1 MKNLLLVGAL
11 CSLTLLPS
19 TAAQSF
25 DENPAQ
31 RRVEVI
37 QTARKSIRSE
47 AARTLKTYEQNGR
60 KIAVKETLD
69 GKRRFKAFANQK
81 ENLAPVYT
89 AQKEAMPA
97 ADEEYT
103 LAEGFEEFANHID
116 DPDALEWLPEG
127 WTSINTHPNYDDPDA
142 LWYSWYITEPS
153 IAKGLP
159 LNPESQYIAYI
170 QYDEYEESD
179 EWLITK
185 PITVKEEDYLFFDL
199 SYLPCYVFY
208 NFYNKDDGIAAT
220 MKIKISDNGGESWDL
235 LLDVADLEYTDEELE
250 ISDFRRF
257 RIDISD
263 YAGKTVL
270 IAFQYEG
277 VYGDSMQL
285 DEVYVRPML
294 PTAIYN
300 RPQGTF
306 LSGVNYKWDAF
317 LTTSIFA
324 PAFKDLVWN
333 NYSNEALSYQWDCD
347 GENYDTPT
355 YTANYSIGTHSVPS
369 LTATSGSRQSSY
381 TWNGTLT
388 AGRAMTIG
396 NLDVNNNRLTVLSY
410 NDVPAPRNYVFG
422 SCELDMRGY
431 HITTKAVMNIFEKP
445 CSPMLISGVD
455 LILATFEAPDDAE
468 FFLRAVALTETGELG
483 DTLAIASLKASDVEA
498 TELGGYYGYGMHFE
512 FLKEV
517 NGTPMPQRLLIDEPM
532 AYIFDGFDRDD
543 VVVGVVSN
551 SVEQTFDA
559 GAYVYRLLSKEGE
572 EDMVDISSM
581 GSYSLAMSL
590 CNASMSSLG
599 ADKSVS
605 VPGTAGTSAITV
617 YSTLFMADGID
628 CTVADSWLTT
638 GTPTDKASGQISI
651 PISFEAL
658 PEGTTQR
665 STTLTVSTLYADP
678 ITIEVI
684 QDQSVSGITG
694 ATILEGLYVAE
705 TDGEL
710 TICHAQDRA
719 GKLAIYNMQGVN
731 VATAD
736 LSTSGTTTL
745 DIDLESGIYVAVAQY
760 ADGGCEKAKFIKR

>member
-31 RRVEVI
+31 RRVEII

-69 GKRRFKAFANQK
+69 GKRRFKAFANRK

-270 IAFQYEG
+270 IAFPIRRSIRRLDATRRSVCTPHAAYRHLQPSARNVPLGCQLQVGSLLDNLDFCTRIQRSRVEQLLQRSL
-277 VYGDSMQL
+277 VVSMGLRRRKLRHPDLHGQL
-285 DEVYVRPML
+285 FHRHTLGALSHRYVR
-294 PTAIYN
+294 
-300 RPQGTF
+300 
-306 LSGVNYKWDAF
+306 
-317 LTTSIFA
+317 FA
-324 PAFKDLVWN
+324 PKFLHLERH
-333 NYSNEALSYQWDCD
+333 SN
-347 GENYDTPT
+347 
-355 YTANYSIGTHSVPS
+355 
-369 LTATSGSRQSSY
+369 
-381 TWNGTLT
+381 
-388 AGRAMTIG
+388 GR
-396 NLDVNNNRLTVLSY
+396 
-410 NDVPAPRNYVFG
+410 
-422 SCELDMRGY
+422 
-431 HITTKAVMNIFEKP
+431 
-445 CSPMLISGVD
+445 
-455 LILATFEAPDDAE
+455 
-468 FFLRAVALTETGELG
+468 
-483 DTLAIASLKASDVEA
+483 
-498 TELGGYYGYGMHFE
+498 
-512 FLKEV
+512 
-517 NGTPMPQRLLIDEPM
+517 
-532 AYIFDGFDRDD
+532 
-543 VVVGVVSN
+543 
-551 SVEQTFDA
+551 
-559 GAYVYRLLSKEGE
+559 
-572 EDMVDISSM
+572 
-581 GSYSLAMSL
+581 
-590 CNASMSSLG
+590 
-599 ADKSVS
+599 
-605 VPGTAGTSAITV
+605 PG
-617 YSTLFMADGID
+617 
-628 CTVADSWLTT
+628 
-638 GTPTDKASGQISI
+638 P
-651 PISFEAL
+651 
-658 PEGTTQR
+658 
-665 STTLTVSTLYADP
+665 
-678 ITIEVI
+678 
-684 QDQSVSGITG
+684 
-694 ATILEGLYVAE
+694 
-705 TDGEL
+705 
-710 TICHAQDRA
+710 
-719 GKLAIYNMQGVN
+719 
-731 VATAD
+731 
-736 LSTSGTTTL
+736 
-745 DIDLESGIYVAVAQY
+745 
-760 ADGGCEKAKFIKR
+760 